1 MALKSSSSTSST
13 KGRRLSIDKFLQN
26 GQGDAKSKWSQLRN
40 ARSVTSLR
48 GRKTTEVKALPF
60 NSNNGN
66 ISGNETDTTEKNKKA
81 ESRRQKDKDSNVSHM
96 QSDRLSVPS
105 QFKGKFTD
113 SQITSFQEVFT
124 FYDKDASG
132 NIDRDELA
140 SVLQTLGEDVTDAK
154 LDEMVSEV
162 DQDGDGEVSWA
173 EFLHVM
179 TLSKVSLFK
188 GVTERLDKKLNP
200 LKVGDDVVMSQ
211 GGVKIRGVLQQK
223 VGMFWTVRLKN
234 GAMAEGIAP
243 SCLLRAWIN
252 STESLS
258 TTLSGPKMI
267 EHNDEE
273 DVTID
278 QRQSAAQLLSWPSPP
293 SSSLSPSEDDKAGKK
308 NSKSSTENGVI
319 LKMKMSRSSIIS
331 FGSPE
336 SLSPKSPRGPKP

>member
-1 MALKSSSSTSST
+1 
-13 KGRRLSIDKFLQN
+13 
-26 GQGDAKSKWSQLRN
+26 
-40 ARSVTSLR
+40 
-48 GRKTTEVKALPF
+48 
-60 NSNNGN
+60 
-66 ISGNETDTTEKNKKA
+66 
-81 ESRRQKDKDSNVSHM
+81 
-96 QSDRLSVPS
+96 
-105 QFKGKFTD
+105 
-113 SQITSFQEVFT
+113 
-124 FYDKDASG
+124 
-132 NIDRDELA
+132 
-140 SVLQTLGEDVTDAK
+140 
-154 LDEMVSEV
+154 
-162 DQDGDGEVSWA
+162 
-173 EFLHVM
+173 M

-243 SCLLRAWIN
+243 CLVRAWIN

-267 EHNDEE
+267 EHNDGE

-308 NSKSSTENGVI
+308 I
-319 LKMKMSRSSIIS
+319 LNHRQRMV
-331 FGSPE
+331 
-336 SLSPKSPRGPKP
+336 